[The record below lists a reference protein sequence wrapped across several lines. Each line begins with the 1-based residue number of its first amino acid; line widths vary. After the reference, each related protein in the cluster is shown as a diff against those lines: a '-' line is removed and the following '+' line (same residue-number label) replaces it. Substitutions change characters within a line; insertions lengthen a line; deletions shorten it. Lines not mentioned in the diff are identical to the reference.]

1 MFKRIVFI
9 IISLAL
15 VLSITSGS
23 AEFLYGPKYRASSNL
38 NNVFID
44 ETLSDHHFKYLE
56 TFASERKEQL
66 GYMPNYEVDYERE
79 VVTFWLYNSVVEVKC
94 VLVDEDNKVIIPDV
108 PFDESLVRYNAL
120 YSALINRAYRLSE
133 LDSKDYSIDKIVGEN
148 GMLKVFIY
156 STIDDKYI
164 ELSVHEYTIHDDD
177 YFISPNEFR
186 QLWFEI
192 YGLKK

>member
-1 MFKRIVFI
+1 
-9 IISLAL
+9 
-15 VLSITSGS
+15 
-23 AEFLYGPKYRASSNL
+23 
-38 NNVFID
+38 
-44 ETLSDHHFKYLE
+44 
-56 TFASERKEQL
+56 
-66 GYMPNYEVDYERE
+66 MPNYEVDYERE

-192 YGLKK
+192 YGLKKQYFNSNSCLNTRDNNYTRFDIMLNIW